1 MDQTCRPTI
10 CRPTSAIN
18 FIIIIMVLFVLQ
30 HECWITHTISAT
42 QGSTYTQFSTVIAS
56 SHTWNTAIQG
66 ALGLLNAAKVPGFY
80 TGTHFA
86 YPGGMTRLS
95 WPGWLVKTERVRTG
109 FGVLILIF

>member
-1 MDQTCRPTI
+1 MQLQTNTAKDTHNI
-10 CRPTSAIN
+10 CRTGQYVHI
-18 FIIIIMVLFVLQ
+18 VQ
-30 HECWITHTISAT
+30 
-42 QGSTYTQFSTVIAS
+42 QGNVS

-95 WPGWLVKTERVRTG
+95 WPGWLVKTERVGKG
-109 FGVLILIF
+109 FEPIPSQY